1 MYMNSIIINKIELI
15 IAHMRAILLNT
26 NKLINKYTL
35 MKNNK
40 INFVTVDKSL
50 NKLNSKQLLQFHIN
64 QSRKYN
70 TN

>member
-1 MYMNSIIINKIELI
+1 
-15 IAHMRAILLNT
+15 
-26 NKLINKYTL
+26 

-64 QSRKYN
+64 QSRKFNYKLN
-70 TN
+70 TTSNG

>member
-1 MYMNSIIINKIELI
+1 
-15 IAHMRAILLNT
+15 
-26 NKLINKYTL
+26 

-40 INFVTVDKSL
+40 IHFVTVDKSL

-64 QSRKYN
+64 QSRKFN

>member
-35 MKNNK
+35 TIIIITNQIRHTTDN
-40 INFVTVDKSL
+40 INVT
-50 NKLNSKQLLQFHIN
+50 NKLIIIN
-64 QSRKYN
+64 KYN
-70 TN
+70 NYE